1 MTAIAVFGSK
11 AEAVR
16 RVITRDG
23 GKSEIDGIRTIARRK
38 KIPPKN
44 PTNPEAAAAALEK
57 TDKSADALGGILGSI
72 SGDLQNLLSNMSI
85 TGIYSLFL
93 GGALALYSF
102 NWNTT
107 DDEFEQA
114 IKARELA
121 WYGALGEFSGHTV
134 GWFLCGVV
142 PGLVIGTF
150 NEAMMLRVLADVGE
164 EMYDELTDDL
174 WALLKMGATHQA
186 QNFASR
192 IFMGLRALVKRAA
205 NEQNTDGPLGA
216 ALRMF
221 FKRFPKIAETVKK
234 WGEKGQKAWSFNS
247 AINEWVE
254 SFPEGNLK
262 EFLGEFLDGL
272 GEACMEAGY
281 VVAGGADSWIA
292 QNKVQQLQ
300 IQGQQRVVDVLLNR
314 ADPESRIIVA
324 GTEQQII
331 QTLISE
337 KNNYQRMKRKDLGL
351 LVGGEP
357 IANTIT
363 TPGLPYMKFIFSA
376 DKNKKVK
383 PTYIDIYNID
393 RTKVDN
399 WNTLKMAVGG
409 ENGYM
414 WGPYLIEAALPDNNI
429 IRCFASSEDEGID
442 LLEQLSQFSKAE
454 QDYEKVIWQSRHE
467 IRKGTRKKYDSTYK
481 TPRRAYPY
489 EVVIVNQIAILNE
502 ENGKTTHKGT
512 YTSNEAK
519 IPLWGDKEPDNF
531 KKQIQELFTTPG
543 PNG

>member
-16 RVITRDG
+16 RVITKDG
-23 GKSEIDGIRTIARRK
+23 GKTEIDGIRTIARRK

-57 TDKSADALGGILGSI
+57 TDKSADAFGGILGSI
-72 SGDLQNLLSNMSI
+72 SGDLQNLLSNISV
-85 TGIYSLFL
+85 TGVYSLFL
-93 GGALALYSF
+93 AGALALYSF

-121 WYGALGEFSGHTV
+121 WYGALGEFAGHSV

-174 WALLKMGATHQA
+174 GALLKMGATHQA

-205 NEQNTDGPLGA
+205 NEKNTDGPLGA
-216 ALRMF
+216 ALRML
-221 FKRFPKIAETVKK
+221 FKRFPKLAEAVKK

-247 AINEWVE
+247 AINDWVE
-254 SFPEGNLK
+254 SFPDGNLK
-262 EFLGEFLDGL
+262 EFLEEFLEAL

-281 VVAGGADSWIA
+281 VVAGGADAWIA

-324 GTEQQII
+324 GSEQQII

-363 TPGLPYMKFIFSA
+363 QPGLPYARLIFSSSKA
-376 DKNKKVK
+376 KKTQQ
-383 PTYIDIYNID
+383 TYIEIHNID
-393 RTKVDN
+393 RTKWDN
-399 WNTLKMAVGG
+399 WEKIKLACGG
-409 ENGYM
+409 ENGYW
-414 WGPYLIEAALPDNNI
+414 WGPYLVEVALTDNNI
-429 IRCFASSEDEGID
+429 IRCFSRSEDEGID
-442 LLEQLSQFSKAE
+442 FLEGLIQFSKAE
-454 QDYEKVIWQSRHE
+454 QDEDKLLWQSRHE
-467 IRKGTRKKYDSTYK
+467 IKKGTRKKYNDTYK
-481 TPRRAYPY
+481 TPRQQFPW
-489 EVVIVNQIAILNE
+489 EFVIVNQMAVLNE
-502 ENGKTTHKGT
+502 GNGKSTHSGIYTTKQ
-512 YTSNEAK
+512 AV
-519 IPLWGDKEPDNF
+519 IPLWTEKKPDDF
-531 KKQIQELFTTPG
+531 AERIQELFTTPG

>member
-1 MTAIAVFGSK
+1 MSAITVFGSK
-11 AEAVR
+11 AQAVR

-23 GKSEIDGIRTIARRK
+23 GKTEIDGIRTMARRK
-38 KIPPKN
+38 RIPPANPKN
-44 PTNPEAAAAALEK
+44 KEAAEKALEK
-57 TDKSADALGGILGSI
+57 TDKATDAFGGILGSI
-72 SGDLQNLLSNMSI
+72 SGDLQNLLSNISV
-85 TGIYSLFL
+85 TGVYSLFL
-93 GGALALYSF
+93 AGALALYSF

-121 WYGALGEFSGHTV
+121 WYGALGELTGHTV

-150 NEAMMLRVLADVGE
+150 NEGMMLRVLADVGE

-174 WALLKMGATHQA
+174 WALLKMGATHLA
-186 QNFASR
+186 QNAASR

-205 NEQNTDGPLGA
+205 NEQQTDGPLGT

-221 FKRFPKIAETVKK
+221 FKRFPKIAETIKK

-262 EFLGEFLDGL
+262 EFLEEFLDAL

-314 ADPESRIIVA
+314 SDPESRIIVA
-324 GTEQQII
+324 GSEQQII

-467 IRKGTRKKYDSTYK
+467 IRKGTRKKYESTYK
-481 TPRRAYPY
+481 TPRRAYPF
-489 EVVIVNQIAILNE
+489 EVVIINQIAILNE
-502 ENGKTTHKGT
+502 ENGKTTHTGT